1 MLIDSHCHLAFSGF
15 DGFLKPRLAGKTPE
29 YYSVDLLVDRAFRAG
44 VRCMLNIGTHL
55 SDVEGHTAISEK
67 FSNVFRSIGIHP
79 EYAKEHYEKFS
90 FNEMRK
96 IFRKYCSL
104 NKTVAI
110 GEIGLDYYVNRDKIS
125 DQKEQKEIFS
135 FQLEMAEEFDLP
147 VVIHSR
153 EAWADTM
160 EILEAHPNV
169 RGVIHCF
176 SGEKEFAE
184 RVLKTS
190 YYFGIGGTLTFKKN
204 VILQE
209 AVRDILPLDRILLE
223 TDSPFLAPVPFR
235 GKINE
240 PAFVAYVAEKVS
252 EIKNISV
259 DEIGDR
265 TGGNFFKLF
274 KKAKFVTE

>member
-15 DGFLKPRLAGKTPE
+15 DDFLKPRLAGKTPE
-29 YYSVDLLVDRAFRAG
+29 YYSVDLLVNRAFRAG

-90 FNEMRK
+90 FYEMRK

-160 EILEAHPNV
+160 EILEAHPKV

-176 SGEKEFAE
+176 SGEEEFAE
-184 RVLKTS
+184 RILKTAGFLKRS
-190 YYFGIGGTLTFKKN
+190 
-204 VILQE
+204 
-209 AVRDILPLDRILLE
+209 VREDLSSVTGLNT
-223 TDSPFLAPVPFR
+223 TD
-235 GKINE
+235 E
-240 PAFVAYVAEKVS
+240 S
-252 EIKNISV
+252 EH
-259 DEIGDR
+259 
-265 TGGNFFKLF
+265 
-274 KKAKFVTE
+274 